1 MDEPDGLR
9 GIATLRAALPRAES
23 GTSAGA
29 TGTGGGE
36 GHGATTAVGSAAS
49 SNPSTGT
56 GVYRATLSLREQLI
70 DHEQQANWNAALLC
84 YEQALHSLGAEQRW
98 FNAVQEA
105 AGGASGH
112 RMAEEER

>member
-1 MDEPDGLR
+1 M
-9 GIATLRAALPRAES
+9 ATP
-23 GTSAGA
+23 
-29 TGTGGGE
+29 
-36 GHGATTAVGSAAS
+36 
-49 SNPSTGT
+49 
-56 GVYRATLSLREQLI
+56 QKKI